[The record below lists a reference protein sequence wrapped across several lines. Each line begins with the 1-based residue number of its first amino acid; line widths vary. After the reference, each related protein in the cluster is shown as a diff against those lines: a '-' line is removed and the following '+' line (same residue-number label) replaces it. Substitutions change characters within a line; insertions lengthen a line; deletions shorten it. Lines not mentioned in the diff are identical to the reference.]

1 MNNKKLFIAGV
12 GALFLLI
19 VANSMKPIKLVEVQ
33 EGGQNTN
40 FDAQSLPD
48 TLRPPVRMNDG
59 EEMPK
64 RYLPMKNFSNLT
76 LKPRFD
82 R

>member
-1 MNNKKLFIAGV
+1 
-12 GALFLLI
+12 
-19 VANSMKPIKLVEVQ
+19 
-33 EGGQNTN
+33 
-40 FDAQSLPD
+40 
-48 TLRPPVRMNDG
+48 MNDG

-82 R
+82 RWFIAYRQNMRNWLWLSK